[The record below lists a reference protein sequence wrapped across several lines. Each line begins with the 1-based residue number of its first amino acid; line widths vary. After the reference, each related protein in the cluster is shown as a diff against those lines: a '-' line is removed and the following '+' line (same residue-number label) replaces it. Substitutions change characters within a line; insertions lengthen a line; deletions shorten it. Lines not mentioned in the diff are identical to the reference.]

1 MAQNSISLRM
11 YQRRNELGMSI
22 KQLAKASGST
32 YITTYR
38 TETYGV
44 LPHTLTLCA
53 MAEVLGV
60 SIDWLV
66 GRTEK
71 REVNK

>member
-1 MAQNSISLRM
+1 MAQNSISSRV

-22 KQLAKASGST
+22 VQLAEASGTSYMT
-32 YITTYR
+32 VYR
-38 TETYGV
+38 AETYGA
-44 LPHTLTLCA
+44 LPNTLTLCT

>member
-1 MAQNSISLRM
+1 MAQSSISVRM
-11 YQRRNELGMSI
+11 QERRTELGMSI
-22 KQLAKASGST
+22 QQLSESIGKSYST
-32 YITTYR
+32 VYR
-38 TETYGV
+38 TETYGDY
-44 LPHTLTLCA
+44 PHVLTLCT